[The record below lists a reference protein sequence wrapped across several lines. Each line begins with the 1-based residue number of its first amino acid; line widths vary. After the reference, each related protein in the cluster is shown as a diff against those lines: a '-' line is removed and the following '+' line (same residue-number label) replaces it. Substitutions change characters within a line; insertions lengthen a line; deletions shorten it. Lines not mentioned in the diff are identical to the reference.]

1 MSFFAVA
8 GIALS
13 VTSAGLSYKAG
24 QDASKASKKAAKEE
38 ARLEG
43 LVTDRRIEQIE
54 REEML
59 MGEATVAR
67 TAGSGVKVGGQSQLE
82 VMADQAA
89 EFRKEREITKEVG
102 ATKARASLA
111 GGAATAQQYKYQ
123 GYSGAASGLAGA
135 FNIAASR
142 WS

>member
-1 MSFFAVA
+1 MTWFAVA
-8 GIALS
+8 GIGIS
-13 VTSAGLSYKAG
+13 VIGAGLSYKSG
-24 QDASKASKKAAKEE
+24 KEASKAAKRAAKEE

-43 LVTDRRIEQIE
+43 LVTERRIEQIE

-89 EFRKEREITKEVG
+89 EFRKEREITKKVG
-102 ATKARASLA
+102 ATKAKASLA
-111 GGAATAQQYKYQ
+111 RGTAVAQQAQYQ

-135 FNIAASR
+135 FNIASNR